1 MNSSMSLA
9 RQKKQTYGFLIS
21 SAVALIMYFSPNPG
35 GLTVTQWHL
44 MAMTAWLVSMWIFEV
59 YDPAIAGLS
68 FLGIVLLLQLTSPK
82 VALSGFSTPIF
93 WMLFCIYMWIRGF
106 QKTGMEKRA
115 LLTLL
120 FKVKVTYPRIVIAL
134 FIIGIVTDIMNPA
147 LMFIINISF
156 ALVLGDFM
164 ELIGEKRFSKTTECI
179 FFALMLAAYVPSRLI
194 LVQPENMV
202 AISFYSKLTGETV
215 FYLQWL
221 WYSIANLPLVI
232 IALVTTLCIFK
243 PDKPLSIPQ
252 DDIKAALD
260 KLGPMT
266 SLEKRCIM
274 LLGFTVLLWVTDALH
289 KIPPTTVGIAMT
301 AAFFLPKIGVLDAED
316 LKGVNWWTPVFMG
329 AAICLGNIMA
339 DSGIAGWMA
348 RGFESSFGMIDG
360 IPFFY
365 GMAIVAFLVNILVTP
380 MGGYAAL
387 STPFM
392 NYATTAGMNPIV
404 VPIALGTGFTLW
416 LFPYE
421 IAPILVVYGAGY
433 QMITSVIKKAATF
446 SAIAMIVTPPFAYY
460 WCKFIGLV

>member
-1 MNSSMSLA
+1 MNEAMA
-9 RQKKQTYGFLIS
+9 HAKQKKQIYGFIIS
-21 SAVALIMYFSPNPG
+21 TVIAVVMYVMPSPY
-35 GLTVTQWHL
+35 GLTPTQWHL
-44 MAMTAWLVSMWIFEV
+44 MALTAWLVSMWIFEV

-68 FLGIVLLLQLTSPK
+68 FLGLVLLLQLTTAN
-82 VALSGFSTPIF
+82 VALSGFATPIF
-93 WMLFCIYMWIRGF
+93 WMLFCIYIWIKGF

-120 FKVKVTYPRIVIAL
+120 SKVKVTYPRIVIAL

-202 AISFYSKLTGETV
+202 AVSFFTKFTGETI
-215 FYLQWL
+215 YYMQWL

-243 PDKPLSIPQ
+243 PDKPMTIPQ
-252 DDIKAALD
+252 DDIKAELS

-274 LLGFTVLLWVTDALH
+274 LLGFTVLLWITDALH

-301 AAFFLPKIGVLDAED
+301 TAFFMPKIGILDAED

-329 AAICLGNIMA
+329 AAICLGSIMA
-339 DSGIAGWMA
+339 DSGIATWMA
-348 RGFESSFGMIDG
+348 NGFESSFGKIGG

-365 GMAIVAFLVNILVTP
+365 GMALVAFIVNILVTP

-392 NYATTAGMNPIV
+392 KYAVSAGMNPIV

-433 QMITSVIKKAATF
+433 QMITSVMKKAATF
-446 SAIAMIVTPPFAYY
+446 SILGMVITPPFAYY
-460 WCKFIGLV
+460 WCKWIGLV

>member
-1 MNSSMSLA
+1 MSEA
-9 RQKKQTYGFLIS
+9 MVHAKQKKQIYGFIIS
-21 SAVALIMYFSPNPG
+21 TAIAVIMYVIPSPY
-35 GLTVTQWHL
+35 GLTSVQWHL
-44 MAMTAWLVSMWIFEV
+44 MALTAWLVSMWIFEV

-82 VALSGFSTPIF
+82 VALSGFATPIF
-93 WMLFCIYMWIRGF
+93 WMLFCIYMWIKGF

-120 FKVKVTYPRIVIAL
+120 SKVNVTYPRIVIAL

-202 AISFYSKLTGETV
+202 AVSFYSKLTGETV

-221 WYSIANLPLVI
+221 WYSIANLPLVVV
-232 IALVTTLCIFK
+232 ALVTTLCIFK

-252 DDIKAALD
+252 DEIKAELG

-274 LLGFTVLLWVTDALH
+274 LLGFTVLLWITDALH

-301 AAFFLPKIGVLDAED
+301 VAFFLPKIGVLDSED

-329 AAICLGNIMA
+329 AAICLGSIMA
-339 DSGIAGWMA
+339 DSGIATWMA
-348 RGFESSFGMIDG
+348 KGFESSFGMIEG

-365 GMAIVAFLVNILVTP
+365 GMAIIAFLVNILVTP

-392 NYATTAGMNPIV
+392 KYAAASGMSPIV

-446 SAIAMIVTPPFAYY
+446 SAIAMVITPPFAYY
-460 WCKFIGLV
+460 WCKLIGLI